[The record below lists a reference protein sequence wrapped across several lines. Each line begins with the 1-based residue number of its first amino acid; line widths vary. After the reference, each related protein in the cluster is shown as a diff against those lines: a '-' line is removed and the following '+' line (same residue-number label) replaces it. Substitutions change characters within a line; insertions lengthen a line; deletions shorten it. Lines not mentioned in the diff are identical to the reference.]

1 MEKNFIFIKNF
12 ITECFI
18 GVYPDEKIKKQK
30 IKVSLKLKI
39 ERSDALDKLSSTVCY
54 QKVLNILE
62 NIENLGHINLVETL
76 ANKLVKEF
84 KRIKNVTEVVI
95 KISKC
100 EITKKGTDVGF
111 ILKKKI
117 NNHE

>member
-12 ITECFI
+12 ITDCLI
-18 GVYPDEKIKKQK
+18 GIYPNEKVKKQK
-30 IKVSLKLKI
+30 IKVSLKLRIK
-39 ERSDALDKLSSTVCY
+39 RSNTVDKLSSTVCY

-62 NIENLGHINLVETL
+62 NIENLDHINLVETL
-76 ANKLVKEF
+76 ANKLLDEF
-84 KRIKNVTEVVI
+84 KKIKNITEVII

-100 EITKKGTDVGF
+100 EITNKDTDVGF
-111 ILKKKI
+111 ILKKKL